1 MIRVTEGGGGEGNGV
16 GVEEREW
23 DRGEDAER
31 RGKGELPSCILA

>member
-1 MIRVTEGGGGEGNGV
+1 MGWGRRRGG
-16 GVEEREW
+16 W